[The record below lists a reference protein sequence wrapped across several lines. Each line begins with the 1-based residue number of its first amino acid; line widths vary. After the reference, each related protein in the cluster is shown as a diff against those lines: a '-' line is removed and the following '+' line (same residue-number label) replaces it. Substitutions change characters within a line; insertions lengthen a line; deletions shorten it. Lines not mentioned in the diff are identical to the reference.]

1 MAPCP
6 KCGFEQASSRECL
19 RCGVI
24 FDRYRPSEE
33 LPPAPE
39 PLEETEEKSAPG
51 PFIRFY
57 RVFRWVVLAGAALV
71 LFLILYQ
78 SPPPNI
84 DADPQAPQR
93 LESKLQRLDRALRL
107 GRSHTLRLDEAEV
120 NSWLQ
125 SKLTQALENQ
135 TGNSANDNP
144 SPAAP
149 DQIPVLP
156 GSEPTTEPTIEEVK
170 SNVRDVKIDLVDNRV
185 RAYVVFNLY
194 GKDMSLLLEGRLRVE
209 DGYLRLDPTAVK
221 LGSLPIPQASVDRAV
236 RRLFDSSENKE
247 KFRLPPYIR
256 DLRVENGQIVVSYR

>member
-1 MAPCP
+1 M
-6 KCGFEQASSRECL
+6 
-19 RCGVI
+19 
-24 FDRYRPSEE
+24 
-33 LPPAPE
+33 
-39 PLEETEEKSAPG
+39 
-51 PFIRFY
+51 
-57 RVFRWVVLAGAALV
+57 AGAALV

-93 LESKLQRLDRALRL
+93 LESKLQRLDRALRR
-107 GRSHTLRLDEAEV
+107 GQPHTLRLDEAEV

-125 SKLTQALENQ
+125 SSLAQAPDAP
-135 TGNSANDNP
+135 GNSTNDNP

-156 GSEPTTEPTIEEVK
+156 GNEPTTEPTIEEVK
-170 SNVRDVKIDLVDNRV
+170 SNVRDVKIDLVDDRV

-236 RRLFDSSENKE
+236 RRLFDSHENKE
-247 KFRLPPYIR
+247 KFRLPPHIR
-256 DLRVENGQIVVSYR
+256 DLWVENGEIVVSYR

>member
-1 MAPCP
+1 MATCP
-6 KCGFEQASSRECL
+6 KCGFEQTSGRECL

-24 FDRYRPSEE
+24 FDRYHPSEE
-33 LPPAPE
+33 PPPAPE
-39 PLEETEEKSAPG
+39 PLEETEEKSGPG
-51 PFIRFY
+51 AFIRFY
-57 RVFRWVVLAGAALV
+57 RVFRWVVLAAAALV

-107 GRSHTLRLDEAEV
+107 GQPHTLRLDEAEV

-125 SKLTQALENQ
+125 SSLAQAPGAP
-135 TGNSANDNP
+135 GNGANDNP

-156 GSEPTTEPTIEEVK
+156 GNEPTTEPTIEEVK
-170 SNVRDVKIDLVDNRV
+170 SNVRDVKIELVDDRV

-236 RRLFDSSENKE
+236 RRLFDSPENKE
-247 KFRLPPYIR
+247 KFRLPPHIR
-256 DLRVENGQIVVSYR
+256 DLRVENGEIVVSYR

>member
-1 MAPCP
+1 MATCP
-6 KCGFEQASSRECL
+6 KCGFEQTSGRECL

-33 LPPAPE
+33 PPPAPE
-39 PLEETEEKSAPG
+39 PLEETEEKSG
-51 PFIRFY
+51 PSAFIRFY

-93 LESKLQRLDRALRL
+93 LESKLQRLDRALRR
-107 GRSHTLRLDEAEV
+107 GQPHTLRLDEAEV

-125 SKLTQALENQ
+125 SSLAQAPGAP
-135 TGNSANDNP
+135 GNSANDNP

-170 SNVRDVKIDLVDNRV
+170 SNVRDIKIDLVDDRV

-236 RRLFDSSENKE
+236 RRLFDSPENKE
-247 KFRLPPYIR
+247 KFRLPPHIR
-256 DLRVENGQIVVSYR
+256 DLRVEDGQIVVSYR

>member
-1 MAPCP
+1 MATCP
-6 KCGFEQASSRECL
+6 KCGFEQASGRECL

-33 LPPAPE
+33 PPPAPE

-51 PFIRFY
+51 AFIRFY

-78 SPPPNI
+78 SPPPHI

-93 LESKLQRLDRALRL
+93 LESKLQRLDRALRR
-107 GRSHTLRLDEAEV
+107 GQPHTLRLDEAEV

-125 SKLTQALENQ
+125 SKLTEVLEDQ
-135 TGNSANDNP
+135 TGSSAELD

-149 DQIPVLP
+149 EQIPVLP
-156 GSEPTTEPTIEEVK
+156 GNEPTTEPTIEEVK
-170 SNVRDVKIDLVDNRV
+170 SNVRDIKIDLVDDLV

-194 GKDMSLLLEGRLRVE
+194 GKDMSLLVEGRLRVE

-221 LGSLPIPQASVDRAV
+221 LGSLPIPQATVDRAV
-236 RRLFDSSENKE
+236 RRLFDSPENKE

-256 DLRVENGQIVVSYR
+256 DLRVENGEIVVSYR

>member
-1 MAPCP
+1 M
-6 KCGFEQASSRECL
+6 
-19 RCGVI
+19 
-24 FDRYRPSEE
+24 
-33 LPPAPE
+33 
-39 PLEETEEKSAPG
+39 
-51 PFIRFY
+51 
-57 RVFRWVVLAGAALV
+57 LAGAALV

-93 LESKLQRLDRALRL
+93 LESKLQRLDRALRR
-107 GRSHTLRLDEAEV
+107 GQPHTLRLDEAEV

-125 SKLTQALENQ
+125 SSLAQAPDAP
-135 TGNSANDNP
+135 GNSTNDNP

-156 GSEPTTEPTIEEVK
+156 GNEPTTEPTIEEVK
-170 SNVRDVKIDLVDNRV
+170 SNVRDVKIDLVDDRV

-236 RRLFDSSENKE
+236 RRLFDSHENKE
-247 KFRLPPYIR
+247 KFRLPPHIR
-256 DLRVENGQIVVSYR
+256 DLRVENGEIVVSYR